1 MAQKRIEEVREAY
14 TEPLR
19 AALGGAGVGNIR
31 FLAPPK
37 SVADDTTKVLAE
49 DAAGR
54 PAAVLLISS
63 DLAPDLVARG
73 QRRARAARD
82 ALGPALGAAVLTPL
96 EEGTQD
102 GRSWAILPYRRP
114 LAEGRLAWWWQ
125 RRELG
130 RAVLDWLEAVAGKTR
145 QEPLDDELAGG
156 FEEPL
161 QRALSFPDMPGSVRD
176 GAKAGLAAL
185 AAGAWRPQWV
195 LAHNDLWKGN
205 LLCSHREP
213 SPFVVIDW
221 PASALRGH
229 AFFDLVRCA
238 RSLGLGRSQLA
249 LAVRRQATL
258 LGCQP
263 ADARFHVA
271 AAVGHIGLILEHMP
285 PDLYRQMAAS
295 AFETLDRVV
304 EREG

>member
-1 MAQKRIEEVREAY
+1 VAQTRLDDVREGY
-14 TEPLR
+14 REPLR
-19 AALGGAGVGNIR
+19 AALGSAGVGNVR
-31 FLAPPK
+31 FLSPPK

-63 DLAPDLVARG
+63 DLSPDLVARG
-73 QRRARAARD
+73 QQRARAARE
-82 ALGPALGAAVLTPL
+82 ALGPALGAAVLMPL
-96 EEGTQD
+96 DEGNRD

-114 LAEGRLAWWWQ
+114 LAEGRLAWRWQ
-125 RRELG
+125 RRAVG
-130 RAVLDWLEAVAGKTR
+130 RAVLDWLEAVAAKTR
-145 QEPLDDELAGG
+145 QEPLDSELAGG
-156 FEEPL
+156 FVEPL
-161 QRALSFPDMPGSVRD
+161 QRALSVPDMPGTVRD
-176 GAKAGLAAL
+176 AAKAGLAAL
-185 AAGAWRPQWV
+185 GSGAWRPHWV

-205 LLCSHREP
+205 LLRSGGEP

-221 PASALRGH
+221 PASAVRGH

-263 ADARFHVA
+263 AEARFHVA

-285 PDLYRQMAAS
+285 PDLYRQMGAN

-304 EREG
+304 ER